1 MFSLASSTIPPLAPR
16 VSSVFSPSRFYLL
29 PPLPSILSMALHS
42 VRELSV
48 GALPRGDWMILV
60 VRIRVLPIFI
70 CSPSAKPGAHT
81 ICSVISIPLTERVS
95 KMNQITA
102 LMKMSASLWRPAH
115 TFSPAQTP
123 HLLAPLFAKE
133 RLSQRVHSHV
143 RDVRVTG
150 SSWRKAVTDCSVTTN
165 L

>member
-1 MFSLASSTIPPLAPR
+1 MYYRHQNSSLRSFQTCLYPSPALVLYVVCELNTHKVFSLASSTIPPLAPR

-60 VRIRVLPIFI
+60 VRIHVLPIFI

-102 LMKMSASLWRPAH
+102 LMKMSASL
-115 TFSPAQTP
+115 
-123 HLLAPLFAKE
+123 
-133 RLSQRVHSHV
+133 
-143 RDVRVTG
+143 
-150 SSWRKAVTDCSVTTN
+150 
-165 L
+165 